1 MKKLSIVEKDCHTE
15 EHVRRLLFR
24 WDRMKHLGKLEL
36 SGAGYREFLFGAPFF
51 FGPGIG
57 PIVVALEGAAV
68 VGSLTALG
76 AGLCS
81 IGIPK
86 KSILNYETEIK
97 AGKFLLIAHGTNE
110 EVTQAKNIIDRAG
123 TTEAVLHQG

>member
-1 MKKLSIVEKDCHTE
+1 MERRWSISCPTK
-15 EHVRRLLFR
+15 F
-24 WDRMKHLGKLEL
+24 
-36 SGAGYREFLFGAPFF
+36 
-51 FGPGIG
+51 
-57 PIVVALEGAAV
+57 
-68 VGSLTALG
+68 
-76 AGLCS
+76 
-81 IGIPK
+81 K